1 MGILQKINQC
11 SGWCRTAVT
20 ILAILLVGYLLDR
33 DILHNDSR
41 IQVIE
46 RNIANVET
54 SLDSLRVDVET
65 TGEHIDVLMCAY
77 LPNIDECKDVVIE

>member
-46 RNIANVET
+46 RNIANVEA
-54 SLDSLRVDVET
+54 SIDSLRVDVKT
-65 TGEHIDVLMCAY
+65 TGDHLDVLMCSY
-77 LPNIDECKDVVIE
+77 LPDLEGCEDVVIK